1 MSRLGINSKCAI
13 VNYDKM
19 FLILIIAIL
28 FHLFLLSLYACYK
41 NKNNYFARKV
51 KKLFKFFTF
60 ALYLRFLMLSYM
72 LLLLS
77 CENELYNMELSS
89 NKHKYSFGITCF
101 ITLCLVFIWVLSF
114 LYAIKAKND
123 DFDTEKSYFS
133 ELMIDARLTKCGK
146 LLNFILLSRIVFS
159 VTWIIMSQK
168 LDKYVRICV
177 YICIQLF
184 FLILT
189 PIVKPYEQKRDNI
202 TQFVNDWFYL
212 FACSWLLFFNVQ
224 SDWSDASTSTYM
236 MIIAINS
243 LFCSIM
249 VLFMVY
255 IKYKDKI

>member
-51 KKLFKFFTF
+51 KKLFKLFTF

-114 LYAIKAKND
+114 LYARKAKND
-123 DFDTEKSYFS
+123 DFDTEQSYFS
-133 ELMIDARLTKCGK
+133 ELMVDARLTKYGK
-146 LLNFILLSRIVFS
+146 LLNFILLSRIVLS
-159 VTWIIMSQK
+159 VTWIIMSQE

-189 PIVKPYEQKRDNI
+189 PIVKPYELKRDNI

-236 MIIAINS
+236 MIIAING
-243 LFCSIM
+243 LFLFIM
-249 VLFMVY
+249 GQYVL
-255 IKYKDKI
+255 

>member
-51 KKLFKFFTF
+51 KKLFKLFTF

-114 LYAIKAKND
+114 LYARKAKSD
-123 DFDTEKSYFS
+123 DFDAEQSYFS
-133 ELMIDARLTKCGK
+133 ELMVDARLTKCGK
-146 LLNFILLSRIVFS
+146 LLNFILLSRIVLS
-159 VTWIIMSQK
+159 VTWIIMSQE

-236 MIIAINS
+236 MIIAING
-243 LFCSIM
+243 LFLFIM
-249 VLFMVY
+249 GQYVL
-255 IKYKDKI
+255 